1 MVLPSSALLNCTALY
16 LTSFLPHSGHVTWMT
31 ASFFISLRSTVWIAD
46 RFCRKR
52 EGKEE
57 GFVVVVMVFEVVSTR
72 IRIGSR
78 RNRGNEPLFSVP
90 QHSHFKIESLTPL
103 EGSSRLPQ
111 SVQKTRDPIA
121 DILMVWILMKPCRS
135 IIFLTFVNGSRA
147 YVKARSGFHQSQR
160 LIDRSFPV
168 ARLQLLQL
176 ERKITTTILMRQ
188 R

>member
-57 GFVVVVMVFEVVSTR
+57 GFVVVVMVFEVVSAR
-72 IRIGSR
+72 IRVGAG

-103 EGSSRLPQ
+103 EGSSKLPQ
-111 SVQKTRDPIA
+111 SVQKTSDPIA
-121 DILMVWILMKPCRS
+121 DILTVLILVKPRRNMFFPYFGEMVAV
-135 IIFLTFVNGSRA
+135 LT
-147 YVKARSGFHQSQR
+147 
-160 LIDRSFPV
+160 
-168 ARLQLLQL
+168 
-176 ERKITTTILMRQ
+176 
-188 R
+188 

>member
-46 RFCRKR
+46 RFCRRR
-52 EGKEE
+52 EGKEDA
-57 GFVVVVMVFEVVSTR
+57 FVFVVMVFEVVSAR
-72 IRIGSR
+72 IRIGAG
-78 RNRGNEPLFSVP
+78 RNRGNKPLFSVP
-90 QHSHFKIESLTPL
+90 QHSHFKIESLVPL

-111 SVQKTRDPIA
+111 SVQNTRDPIA
-121 DILMVWILMKPCRS
+121 DILMLLIFMKPCRN

-160 LIDRSFPV
+160 LIDPSFPV

-176 ERKITTTILMRQ
+176 ERKIATTSLMRQ
-188 R
+188 Q